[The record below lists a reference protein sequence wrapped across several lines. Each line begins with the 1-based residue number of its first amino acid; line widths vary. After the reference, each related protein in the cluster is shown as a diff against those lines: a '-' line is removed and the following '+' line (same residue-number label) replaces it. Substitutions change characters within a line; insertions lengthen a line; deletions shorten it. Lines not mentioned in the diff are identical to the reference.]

1 MQRHTDRALPQR
13 ESRLFTQKARKR
25 RFSKGCASG
34 STPAIERVATV
45 QKVIFN
51 VVGLYHLDLSSVFG
65 KYSPL
70 AVSSPPLNVIP
81 PPPSDTSH
89 RVVWW
94 IRAIGSFLSTVY
106 LTASD
111 PMAQIHIAR
120 EFDDNI

>member
-1 MQRHTDRALPQR
+1 MLFSTDRALPQR
-13 ESRLFTQKARKR
+13 ETRLFTQKARKR
-25 RFSKGCASG
+25 RFSKGCASR
-34 STPAIERVATV
+34 TTLAIERVATV

-51 VVGLYHLDLSSVFG
+51 VVGLYNLDLSSVFG

-70 AVSSPPLNVIP
+70 AVSSLLNVIP